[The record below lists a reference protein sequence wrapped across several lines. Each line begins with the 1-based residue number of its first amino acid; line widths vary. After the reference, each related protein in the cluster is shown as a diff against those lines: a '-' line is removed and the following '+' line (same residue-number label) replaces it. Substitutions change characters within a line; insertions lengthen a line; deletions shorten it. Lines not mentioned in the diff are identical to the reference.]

1 MQTKDQNSPGKI
13 IFFFKSEIK
22 NQVQLKKQ

>member
-13 IFFFKSEIK
+13 IIFLKSEIK